1 MKFIKSLLTSCLG
14 TLLGMG
20 VLLVGIIFLII
31 SVFTTSIPKTKT
43 NSVLVLSFDDIIPE
57 LTNNTD
63 ISPMN
68 LDSWSTEMIGLHDIL
83 ALIDYAKTDDN
94 IRGIYI
100 SSADLP
106 TGLATAKKL
115 RDKIEEFKQSGKFV
129 YAYSNSFSEKA
140 YYLASVA
147 DSVFVHPLGNVE
159 FNGFSGQIVFYKG
172 MMDNIGI
179 KPRIFYAGKFKS
191 ATEPFRRKDMTPENR
206 LQVSA
211 YLHKAYRL
219 FLAKIATSRNT
230 TVNNLYAL
238 ANSGAIQDA
247 KDALAKGLVDGLPYK
262 DQVLGKI
269 RDQLGIPYKDKVRT
283 TTISEYYAIHKN
295 KLLEMG
301 SERNIVAVVV
311 AEGPIVDG
319 EGDNGNIGGDRYARV
334 IRKLRRNKKVKAM
347 VIRVNSGGG
356 SALASDII
364 WREIE
369 LAKAQGMPVVA
380 SMGDVAASGGY
391 YISAGADKIYAEDNT
406 ITGSIGVFG
415 MLFNA
420 RELYENKLGLTV
432 DTVKTGQFSAMNS
445 SFYYYDYTAEEATM
459 IQKSVDD
466 TYTTFKQR
474 VVEGRGLTMA
484 EVDRVAQGRVWLG
497 TAALEKGLVD
507 TLAGLDAAVNE
518 AVTRANL
525 SSYKVRYYPKIK
537 SFEEELANWIAG
549 NKSSVRIDASKMQ
562 AHAIR
567 EQLGAEVYD
576 ALTRMK
582 ELKGVQARLPYE
594 LVIE

>member
-445 SFYYYDYTAEEATM
+445 SFYYYDYTVEEATM

-525 SSYKVRYYPKIK
+525 SSYKVRYYPKIE

>member
-43 NSVLVLSFDDIIPE
+43 NSVLVLSFEDIIPE

-230 TVNNLYAL
+230 TVDNLYAL

-445 SFYYYDYTAEEATM
+445 NFYYYDYTAEEATM